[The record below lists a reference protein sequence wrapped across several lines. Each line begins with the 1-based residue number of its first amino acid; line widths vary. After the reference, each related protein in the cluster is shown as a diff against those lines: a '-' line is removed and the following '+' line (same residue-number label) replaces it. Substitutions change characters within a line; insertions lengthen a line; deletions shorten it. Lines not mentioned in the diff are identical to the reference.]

1 VITRRVALL
10 ALPAI
15 VIAAVCI
22 RLGFWQLGRL
32 AERRAENARIAAS
45 IAAAPIDVAA
55 IPRDSA
61 GARGQQ
67 VTLRGTYDFANELVL
82 TNRSRDGAPGVNLLT
97 PLRIEGRDTAVIV
110 NRGWIYSP
118 DGSTIDATQ
127 WREPPG
133 ARGTAYV
140 SWLSDIAPAASAS
153 APVRTDRR
161 VLRLDR
167 QTIAAQIPYP
177 IAPYQLV
184 VLADSGDAS
193 GYGFVAEAA
202 RDTMLPVRLPL
213 PALDEGPHKSY
224 AIQWF
229 CFAAIAIFGTGAV
242 IAGGQRRVVGPSGDR

>member
-1 VITRRVALL
+1 MITRRVALL

-15 VIAAVCI
+15 AIAGVCI

-32 AERRAENARIAAS
+32 SERRAENVRVAAS

-55 IPRDSA
+55 IPGDST

-67 VTLRGTYDFANELVL
+67 VAVRGTYDFANEVVL
-82 TNRSRDGAPGVNLLT
+82 SNRSRDGAPGVNLLT

-110 NRGWIYSP
+110 NRGWVYSP
-118 DGSTIDATQ
+118 DGTSLDATA
-127 WREPPG
+127 WRESPES
-133 ARGTAYV
+133 RGTAYV
-140 SWLSDIAPAASAS
+140 SWLSDAAAASA
-153 APVRTDRR
+153 APARTDRR

-167 QTIAAQIPYP
+167 RTIAAQVPYP

-184 VLADSGDAS
+184 LLADSGDGSA
-193 GYGFVAEAA
+193 YGFAAEAA

-229 CFAAIAIFGTGAV
+229 CFAAIAIVGTGAV
-242 IAGGQRRVVGPSGDR
+242 IAGGQRRVVGPTGDR